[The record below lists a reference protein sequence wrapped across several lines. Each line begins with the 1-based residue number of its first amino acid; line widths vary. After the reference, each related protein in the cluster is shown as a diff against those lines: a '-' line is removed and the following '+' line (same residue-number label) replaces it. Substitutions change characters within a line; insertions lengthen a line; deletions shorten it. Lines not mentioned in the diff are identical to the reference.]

1 MRSNASS
8 LFHGEWQKI
17 TGNRMVALFMIWI
30 FPIAAAFGAVLMCVL
45 ALASREGNA
54 LFRSGPLVAELW
66 SQLLSEV
73 WNLPSSWLGRM
84 LLIGFAAFVFA
95 GEYQWHTWK
104 NILPRS
110 RRIALLLTK
119 FIVVDALVILAFLS
133 ASAILALGMG
143 LASGLVGGIQ
153 TSIPRDLLASFA
165 ANSALRAIVTL
176 VSTTITAG
184 YAALAGMYTRS
195 ILGGVLIGFGAT
207 GGEQL
212 SLLALG
218 QVATLLKDFGILK
231 LYRFTPTYNLT
242 NAISWINDGTPT
254 TMLFGLAADSLSF
267 SLAVLVGWALVL
279 GAMTVFLFQRQDIAT

>member
-1 MRSNASS
+1 MLSNASS
-8 LFHGEWQKI
+8 LFHAEWQKI
-17 TGNRMVALFMIWI
+17 TGNRMVTLFMIWI
-30 FPIAAAFGAVLMCVL
+30 FPVAAAFGAVLMCVL
-45 ALASREGNA
+45 ALVSREGRT

-73 WNLPSSWLGRM
+73 WNLPNSWLGRM

-110 RRIALLLTK
+110 RRIAMLLTK

-242 NAISWINDGTPT
+242 NAISWINDETPT